1 LKKRVEAS
9 IKWLCDI
16 VEREGPGFA
25 FRDVAVVRRIVV
37 TFLGAMAVESSIA
50 TGEAAKILVAPTLT
64 SLTWRV
70 DVILSSSSVT
80 RVMQPFIILRLG
92 LSDGSFRTIEL
103 SVKAFHDLRFR
114 VAEAMHSLHKLE
126 SNYLFSLR
134 V

>member
-1 LKKRVEAS
+1 MTS
-9 IKWLCDI
+9 
-16 VEREGPGFA
+16 
-25 FRDVAVVRRIVV
+25 
-37 TFLGAMAVESSIA
+37 
-50 TGEAAKILVAPTLT
+50 GEAAKVLVAPTLA

-114 VAEAMHSLHKLE
+114 VAEAMHALHKLE

-134 V
+134 I

>member
-1 LKKRVEAS
+1 MTQTAVSAG
-9 IKWLCDI
+9 
-16 VEREGPGFA
+16 EG
-25 FRDVAVVRRIVV
+25 
-37 TFLGAMAVESSIA
+37 
-50 TGEAAKILVAPTLT
+50 AKILVAPTLT

-80 RVMQPFIILRLG
+80 RVMQPFIILRIG

-114 VAEAMHSLHKLE
+114 VAEAMHTLHKLE

-134 V
+134 I

>member
-1 LKKRVEAS
+1 MSLSVIS
-9 IKWLCDI
+9 
-16 VEREGPGFA
+16 
-25 FRDVAVVRRIVV
+25 
-37 TFLGAMAVESSIA
+37 A
-50 TGEAAKILVAPTLT
+50 TEEAAKILTAPTLT

-80 RVMQPFIILRLG
+80 RVMQPFVIMRVG
-92 LSDGSFRTIEL
+92 LSDGTFRTIEM

-114 VAEAMHSLHKLE
+114 VAEALHSLHKLE

>member
-1 LKKRVEAS
+1 L
-9 IKWLCDI
+9 DI
-16 VEREGPGFA
+16 TLSP
-25 FRDVAVVRRIVV
+25 
-37 TFLGAMAVESSIA
+37 
-50 TGEAAKILVAPTLT
+50 GEAAKVLVVATLT

-92 LSDGSFRTIEL
+92 LSDDSFRTVEL

-134 V
+134 M